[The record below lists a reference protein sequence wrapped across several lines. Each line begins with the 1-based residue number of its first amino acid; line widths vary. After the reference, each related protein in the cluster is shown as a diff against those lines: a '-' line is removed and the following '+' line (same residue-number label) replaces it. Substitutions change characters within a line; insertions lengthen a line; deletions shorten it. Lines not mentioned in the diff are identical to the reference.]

1 MKKYIFSRVLRA
13 LLSIVI
19 VTTIVYALV
28 FSLIPRRQ
36 IFVSDEQ
43 YARVAGKADQR
54 REYENAVFD
63 RQGYIDYLNQK
74 ALVLK
79 VEKSDPN
86 YDGTD
91 SQANLK
97 AAQKWAKSAKGD
109 WKIEQMPISKTIY
122 ATRDIP
128 VWERVIKFYANLIQI
143 DHPWKIQDKSNPDLK
158 RFVKFTWE
166 KGGGP
171 AIIGS
176 GTEHK
181 YLLYFDGTFPF
192 IHQKFITLNLGQS
205 YPTFSGR
212 SVVEVLT
219 SGQGETNTREITLP
233 NGNKMNSAMDIHT
246 ATYQSPKKQSSRM
259 KRIFKDD
266 YTNVRN
272 KYKDPSM
279 IGNSARIS
287 IIGTI
292 LAYIFSTLLAV
303 YLSRHAGS
311 IIDRFGLIF
320 ITALIALP
328 SLAIIYTD
336 RFIGSLFGLPGAFT
350 TLGAGNP
357 LTYVMPTIIIALI
370 STPPLTMWTRRFMV
384 DQQTADYIKFAR
396 AKGLSEKEIS
406 RNHIFKN
413 AAIPVVNGIPA
424 AIVASIA
431 NATMTETIFLIP
443 GLGKMLPDSIAANN
457 SPMVVGITFIL
468 TTLAVFAVLLGD
480 IMMQVIDPRI
490 QFATKSK
497 DKAKNKAKL
506 VKGEN

>member
-1 MKKYIFSRVLRA
+1 MKKYIFFRVLRA

-43 YARVAGKADQR
+43 YARVAGKADAR
-54 REYENAVFD
+54 REYENAVFE

-74 ALVLK
+74 GLVNK
-79 VEKSDPN
+79 VEKIDPN

-91 SQANLK
+91 SKANLK
-97 AAQKWAKSAKGD
+97 AAEKWPKSAKGN
-109 WKIEQMPISKTIY
+109 WKIEQLPISKKIY
-122 ATRDIP
+122 ATREIP
-128 VWERVIKFYANLIQI
+128 IWQRVGKFYANLIQI

-158 RFVKFTWE
+158 RFIKFTWE

-192 IHQKFITLNLGQS
+192 IHQKFITINLGQS

-212 SVVEVLT
+212 SVVDVLT
-219 SGQGETNTREITLP
+219 SGQGETVTREITLED
-233 NGNKMNSAMDIHT
+233 GKTMNTSMNIHT
-246 ATYQSPKKQSSRM
+246 ATYQSPKNQSDRM

-266 YTNVRN
+266 YTNVKN
-272 KYKDPSM
+272 VYKDPSM

-287 IIGTI
+287 ILGTI
-292 LAYIFSTLLAV
+292 LAYIISTFLAV
-303 YLSRHAGS
+303 YLSRHAGGK
-311 IIDRFGLIF
+311 IDRFGLIF

-336 RFIGSLFGLPGAFT
+336 RFLGSLVGLPGAFT

-357 LTYVMPTIIIALI
+357 MTYVMPTLIIALI
-370 STPPLTMWTRRFMV
+370 STPPLTMWTRRYMV
-384 DQQTADYIKFAR
+384 DQQSADYIKFAR

-406 RNHIFKN
+406 RKHIFKN

-443 GLGKMLPDSIAANN
+443 GLGKMLPDSISANN

-480 IMMQVIDPRI
+480 IIMQIIDPRI

-497 DKAKNKAKL
+497 AKSKNKLA
-506 VKGEN
+506 KGEK